1 MSKHYETKVGEGVC
15 KIVTCTKNPSLHF
28 KEHCTKIDDFSHIF
42 IHFFFS
48 QANLLFLSLNQ
59 CKFKNYKLHKN
70 YNLNFKE
77 YYTKK
82 DDISHTFVE
91 FFFSDTNLFFEFK
104 PVFVN
109 KLDSFH
115 HNLFYLLIIDI
126 LPILEFIQFLYKFYF
141 DDFQSQKVLN
151 MFLFPMT
158 RSYLL
163 PVNKS
168 WR

>member
-1 MSKHYETKVGEGVC
+1 MKDWRRC
-15 KIVTCTKNPSLHF
+15 L
-28 KEHCTKIDDFSHIF
+28 
-42 IHFFFS
+42 
-48 QANLLFLSLNQ
+48 Q
-59 CKFKNYKLHKN
+59 NYKLHKN

-141 DDFQSQKVLN
+141 DDFQSPFLKYFQSQKVLN